1 MSMIRQDLSTKDWTI
16 FVVDRSKRSGAFKK
30 VKENKFIREY
40 EISVT

>member
-1 MSMIRQDLSTKDWTI
+1 MSMIRQDLSTRDWTL
-16 FVVDRSKRSGAFKK
+16 FAVDRSKRPGDFKK